1 MTVQNANVESTET
14 NVEATPEVVKERRES
29 VSTDTFV
36 AFMSDPQVSELTV
49 AQAAE
54 KLGMS
59 EGSFRTRLSVFR
71 KIATAQGLTVPS
83 LVDGR
88 HGRKGVK
95 RVAEDAMT
103 RAVKAL
109 VAKNTSK

>member
-1 MTVQNANVESTET
+1 MVTNANAVEG
-14 NVEATPEVVKERRES
+14 EVVAGAEVAEKAERRES

-36 AFMSDPQVSELTV
+36 AFMSDPEVSKLTV
-49 AQAAE
+49 VQAAE

-71 KIATAQGLTVPS
+71 KIATAQGLTVPT

-95 RVAEDAMT
+95 RVQEDAMT

>member
-1 MTVQNANVESTET
+1 MVTNAAVDGKVVQGKVAT
-14 NVEATPEVVKERRES
+14 EATKERRES

-36 AFMSDPQVSELTV
+36 AFMSNPEVANLTV

-71 KIATAQGLTVPS
+71 KIATAQGLTIPS

-95 RVAEDAMT
+95 RVTEDAMT

-109 VAKNTSK
+109 VAKNLSK